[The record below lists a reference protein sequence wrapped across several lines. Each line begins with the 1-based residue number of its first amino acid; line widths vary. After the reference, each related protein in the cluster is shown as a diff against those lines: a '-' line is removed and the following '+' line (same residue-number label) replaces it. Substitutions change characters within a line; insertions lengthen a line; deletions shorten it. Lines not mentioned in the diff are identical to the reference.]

1 MTLEEIQEKLDS
13 IFGELMEISQ
23 ESNLHQ
29 KNPISEKISDLV
41 GDVQSLI
48 DLIDEE
54 L

>member
-29 KNPISEKISDLV
+29 KNPISEKIL
-41 GDVQSLI
+41 
-48 DLIDEE
+48 DLIGEVEDLINLIGEE